1 VEPLRL
7 SYDAQ
12 RPSLREDIM
21 EQYQQIAS
29 VIALSMGAAWASG
42 INLYAALLMLGLMS
56 AFGALALPASLQLL
70 ANPWVIAAAGIMFV
84 IEFFA
89 DKIPGVDS
97 AWDAVHTFIRIPA
110 GAVLAAAAL
119 GQVDPALALAAAIV
133 GGGVAAATHTSKAGT
148 RLLINTSP
156 EPFSNWTASVAE
168 DVLVIAG
175 IWTAVSHPWLFLALF
190 IAFMLLLLWVLPKI
204 WRGVRKFFAAVK
216 SLFKR
221 TAPQMPGG

>member
-1 VEPLRL
+1 
-7 SYDAQ
+7 
-12 RPSLREDIM
+12 M